1 MSTHNIEGKNFVKF
15 NDEYVL
21 DIQDQSTTTQFKQ
34 CSNANSTTSAFTEN
48 NCRSKPTKTQSI
60 FEIYPKGSLLTLTPQ
75 ISQRRGS
82 QSLADQTMRYED
94 DSCVLNLYGKK
105 SQYIIYWYDVNID
118 HKYEI
123 LIKTTKVQITIGDL
137 IQLAISQFNEQNE
150 YLQTPFSSDVNNQ
163 YLFELYIPKKK
174 KGTPNEDFPSIYI
187 VKLKGFADSTL
198 LSQSNQTEFALKVS
212 LKQSKYQTSLSNS
225 KHSSAIKQNEKQVL
239 GQKNSSSKKKN
250 LFQQLFFFC
259 NSAEDY

>member
-1 MSTHNIEGKNFVKF
+1 MSTHSIEAKNFVKF

-34 CSNANSTTSAFTEN
+34 CSNANSTTSAFTEI
-48 NCRSKPTKTQSI
+48 NCRSKPTKTQR
-60 FEIYPKGSLLTLTPQ
+60 SLLTLTPQ

-82 QSLADQTMRYED
+82 QSLADQTMRNED

-163 YLFELYIPKKK
+163 YLYELYIPKKK
-174 KGTPNEDFPSIYI
+174 KGTPNEDFPC
-187 VKLKGFADSTL
+187 FADSTL
-198 LSQSNQTEFALKVS
+198 LSQSNQTEFALKVT
-212 LKQSKYQTSLSNS
+212 LKQSKYQTSLSNT
-225 KHSSAIKQNEKQVL
+225 KHSSTIKQNEKQVL
-239 GQKNSSSKKKN
+239 GSKNSSSKKKN
-250 LFQQLFFFC
+250 LFQSLFFCC
-259 NSAEDY
+259 NQAEDY

>member
-1 MSTHNIEGKNFVKF
+1 MTANNIQTNKF
-15 NDEYVL
+15 AEFNEEQVL
-21 DIQDQSTTTQFKQ
+21 DNQDQSTTTQFKQ
-34 CSNANSTTSAFTEN
+34 SSNANSTTFAYPET
-48 NCRSKPTKTQSI
+48 NCKSKPTKTQR
-60 FEIYPKGSLLTLTPQ
+60 SLLTLTPQ

-82 QSLADQTMRYED
+82 QSLADQTMRNED
-94 DSCVLNLYGKK
+94 DSCVQNLYEKK
-105 SQYIIYWYDVNID
+105 SHYIIYWYDSNID

-163 YLFELYIPKKK
+163 YLYELYIPKKK
-174 KGTPNEDFPSIYI
+174 KGTPNEDFPC
-187 VKLKGFADSTL
+187 FANSTL
-198 LSQSNQTEFALKVS
+198 LSQTNQTEFSIKVTQ
-212 LKQSKYQTSLSNS
+212 KYSKYQTSLSNS

-250 LFQQLFFFC
+250 LFQQLFFCC
-259 NSAEDY
+259 NQTEDY